1 MLKNKCG
8 SVVVYFSFY
17 FEKKKTPNF
26 LFQQSAILTKMQK
39 SKETNSNLTVNV
51 LFLDLFAQTE

>member
-17 FEKKKTPNF
+17 FEKKTPNL

-39 SKETNSNLTVNV
+39 SKETNRNLTVNV

>member
-1 MLKNKCG
+1 MWLG
-8 SVVVYFSFY
+8 GGVFF
-17 FEKKKTPNF
+17 FLFQKKKTPNF

-39 SKETNSNLTVNV
+39 SKETNRNLTVNV

>member
-1 MLKNKCG
+1 MWLG
-8 SVVVYFSFY
+8 GGVFF
-17 FEKKKTPNF
+17 FLFRKKKPPNF
-26 LFQQSAILTKMQK
+26 LFQQSAILTKTQK